1 MRAYLT
7 FLAAAPLGAFGEVA
21 PNERRGSAPRPTRS
35 GILGLVAAALGVERH
50 DQAAL
55 AALTAG
61 YGLAT
66 AVLPGATP
74 LLDYHTVQSPRQ
86 PDLNSFAKRQ
96 GRPPATR
103 REALAAGD
111 PATLLSRRD
120 HWCDVA
126 FVAALWA
133 REGAPFALDHLARTL
148 ERPRFVLYLGRKACP
163 LALPLRPRV
172 AEAAD
177 AVAALQTVTLPE
189 DIGLWRGAC
198 DKHGRPAI
206 GEVGLDPD
214 PDEPSAAWPEAR
226 EVERRDL
233 PRHHRAWLFDPRR
246 ERVFTVPGTDAAAP
260 S

>member
-1 MRAYLT
+1 MRPYLT

-35 GILGLVAAALGVERH
+35 GVLGLVAAALGIERD
-50 DQAAL
+50 DQATL

-61 YGLAT
+61 YGVAT
-66 AVLPGATP
+66 ALLPGATP

-86 PDLNSFAKRQ
+86 PDLNAFAKRH

-103 REALAAGD
+103 REALAAGET
-111 PATLLSRRD
+111 ATLLSRRD

-133 REGAPFALDHLARTL
+133 RANAPFPLERLAEAL

-172 AEAAD
+172 VEATD
-177 AVAALQTVTLPE
+177 AVAALRAVTLP
-189 DIGLWRGAC
+189 DGVALWRGAFV
-198 DKHGRPAI
+198 DGVPSI

-214 PDEPSAAWPEAR
+214 PDEPAAEWPDAR
-226 EVERRDL
+226 VVERRDL
-233 PRHHRAWLFDPRR
+233 PRHHRSWLFDPRR
-246 ERVFTVPGTDAAAP
+246 ERVVAVPRP
-260 S
+260 SRAEPS